1 MNGAIG
7 TTPGFYVWGIDRGTG
22 LTTSSFASLGLP
34 NIFFDALLIVN
45 PDGSGRVSTLGAG
58 ATTTSFVAGSFSISG
73 NSFSALI
80 PKSLLPS
87 KGLSFDEYTQNLW
100 PRFNGPVAAGTT
112 PISDFAS
119 DTVMT
124 KVSVPEPASL
134 SLLGLGLLTF
144 GFGRQKKLS

>member
-1 MNGAIG
+1 
-7 TTPGFYVWGIDRGTG
+7 
-22 LTTSSFASLGLP
+22 
-34 NIFFDALLIVN
+34 
-45 PDGSGRVSTLGAG
+45 VSTLGAG
-58 ATTTSFVAGSFSISG
+58 ATTTSFDAGSFSISG

-112 PISDFAS
+112 PISDFAA